1 MGCFKRFCVVGAVF
15 GVLAW
20 GAGGVASA
28 DPGNGCTVNGAPPGQ
43 YVSNVAQT
51 VGNNGENNP
60 GNSMNPSPPY
70 VPFVVG
76 CNPNS

>member
-1 MGCFKRFCVVGAVF
+1 VF
-15 GVLAW
+15 GMLAW

-43 YVSNVAQT
+43 FISNVAHT
-51 VGNNGENNP
+51 VGLNGEVNP
-60 GNSMNPSPPY
+60 GNSMNLSPPF
-70 VPFVVG
+70 VPFVNG